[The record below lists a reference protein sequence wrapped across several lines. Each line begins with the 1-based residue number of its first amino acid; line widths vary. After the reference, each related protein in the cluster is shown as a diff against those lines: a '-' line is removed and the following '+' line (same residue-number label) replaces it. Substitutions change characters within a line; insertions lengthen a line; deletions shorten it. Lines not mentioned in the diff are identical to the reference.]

1 MIRKEGRKMVTTS
14 IIYFFVVLL
23 ANVIGSLSGMGGG
36 VIIKPIM
43 DSLGRSGLL
52 AINFYSSFAVFIMS
66 IVSTYKQYKNGID
79 IKWSQAIRL
88 AIGSMIGGYLGN
100 WILVLLLKL
109 LKSENVVNIIQI
121 ILLIFTLIIALIYTK
136 PLHLGFVEKHMN
148 TYLLLSGVILGT
160 VATLLGIGG
169 GPINVALLVSL
180 FSFAPK
186 ISTTYSI
193 ITIFFSQ
200 STKLISSIS
209 MIPTM
214 GISWM
219 NIIFIL
225 FAAILGG
232 YFGAVISNKVSSQLV
247 LRIYKVT
254 ILGVLLINIVNM
266 INLFTQI

>member
-1 MIRKEGRKMVTTS
+1 MITG
-14 IIYFFVVLL
+14 IIYFFTVLC
-23 ANVIGSLSGMGGG
+23 ANVIGAISGMGGG

-79 IKWSQAIRL
+79 IKWGQALRL

-100 WILVLLLKL
+100 TILVTLLKVM
-109 LKSENVVNIIQI
+109 KSESVVNIIQI
-121 ILLIFTLIIALIYTK
+121 VLLIITLIIALIFTK
-136 PLHLGFVEKHMN
+136 PLHLSFIEKHMN
-148 TYLLLSGVILGT
+148 IYLLLSGVFLGT

-200 STKLISSIS
+200 STKLISSIN
-209 MIPTM
+209 MIPAM
-214 GISWM
+214 HISLT
-219 NIIFIL
+219 NVIFIL

-232 YFGAVISNKVSSQLV
+232 YFGAVISNKVSSKLV

-254 ILGVLLINIVNM
+254 ILGVLMINVVNM
-266 INLFTQI
+266 ISLFMKI

>member
-1 MIRKEGRKMVTTS
+1 MIVTS
-14 IIYFFVVLL
+14 IIYFFVVLF
-23 ANVIGSLSGMGGG
+23 ANVIGSISGMGGG

-43 DSLGRSGLL
+43 DTLGRSGLL

-79 IKWSQAIRL
+79 IKWGEALRL
-88 AIGSMIGGYLGN
+88 AVGSMIGGYLGN
-100 WILVLLLKL
+100 ALLVMLLKIF
-109 LKSENVVNIIQI
+109 KSENVVNIIQI
-121 ILLIFTLIIALIYTK
+121 ILLIITLIVALIYTK
-136 PLHLGFVEKHMN
+136 PLHLKFIEQHKN
-148 TYLLLSGVILGT
+148 TYLFFSGILLGT

-214 GISWM
+214 HISLM

-232 YFGAVISNKVSSQLV
+232 YFGAVVSNKVSSNMV
-247 LRIYKVT
+247 LRLYRIT
-254 ILGVLLINIVNM
+254 ILGVLLINVVNM
-266 INLFTQI
+266 VNLFMEI